1 MNSLI
6 SETNVHNN
14 AKVRLVYLLAA
25 SHSGSTLLAMLLGS
39 HPEIC
44 TVGEIKMTSM
54 GDIDKYRCSCGMQ
67 IKQCPFWNG
76 VSTDMAKYGFSFD
89 ITAPDTD
96 IRSGATPYVRKLLSP
111 LHRGPV
117 MEMLRDTAL
126 AVSGAWRSAMPQIQA
141 RNLALM
147 KCLIKRTG
155 KRVIVDSSK
164 IGLRLK
170 YLLKNPGLDIK
181 IVRLVRDGRGVVL
194 TYVDPAR
201 FADASD
207 PRLRAGG
214 MGGDR
219 ESQRLS
225 VAEASREWLRSN
237 EEADALLGGLDPAR
251 FTMIRYE
258 DLCSDPGKALSHLFE
273 FIGVNSLND
282 VPDFRS
288 VEHHIVGNGMR
299 LDSTKEIRLDERW
312 RSVLSKSDLDVF
324 NSVAVGMNRHFGYE

>member
-1 MNSLI
+1 MNSII
-6 SETNVHNN
+6 SETTAHKND
-14 AKVRLVYLLAA
+14 KVRLVYILAA

-44 TVGEIKMTSM
+44 TVGEIKMTSL
-54 GDIDKYRCSCGMQ
+54 GDIDRYRCSCGMQ

-76 VSTDMAKYGFSFD
+76 ISADMAKYDFSFD
-89 ITAPDTD
+89 ITAPGTD
-96 IRSGATPYVRKLLSP
+96 IRSGATPYIRKLLSP
-111 LHRGPV
+111 LHRGPFW
-117 MEMLRDTAL
+117 EMLRDTAL
-126 AVSGAWRSAMPQIQA
+126 AMSATWRSALPQMQV

-147 KCLIKRTG
+147 KCLINRTR
-155 KRVIVDSSK
+155 KMVIVDSSK

-181 IVRLVRDGRGVVL
+181 VVRLVRDGRGVVL

-207 PRLRAGG
+207 PKLRAGG

-251 FTMIRYE
+251 FTVIRYE
-258 DLCSDPGKALSHLFE
+258 DICSDPVKTLSHLFE
-273 FIGVNSLND
+273 FIRVDSSNG

-288 VEHHIVGNGMR
+288 LEHHIVGNGMR

-324 NSVAVGMNRHFGYE
+324 NSVAGGMNCRFGYK